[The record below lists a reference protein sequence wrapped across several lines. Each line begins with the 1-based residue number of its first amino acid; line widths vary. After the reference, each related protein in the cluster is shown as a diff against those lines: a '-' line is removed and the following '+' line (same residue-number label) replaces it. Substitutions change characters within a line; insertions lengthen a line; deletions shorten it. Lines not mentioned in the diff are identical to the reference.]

1 MRFFIGV
8 FFTEFFIMDK
18 IKLDAIWNLQ
28 SVLRYSR
35 DWMRRE
41 QDRYNIHPVIITL
54 MTEVARPND
63 WHRIL
68 LEYPHISVSDT
79 ARVAYTRD
87 DKAGCADRQIIT
99 TLGKYIRERWST
111 DDLPDHVLRQHV
123 DTYVVRNTAS
133 CEWLEDDVHEFIEAV
148 QHGPRSCMRWDD
160 FDGDDDYHPYRCYDP
175 KYGWRMAVRR
185 NGHKQIVGRALAI
198 SNEQHGQVFVR
209 SFKADGDDPD
219 GGGYSHSDEKLEAFL
234 IDEGYKKL
242 TRYPEGVKLY
252 TRKLRSGEYL
262 APYVDGDRCHAG
274 LGMFNDEYFF
284 SLNDEGNF
292 SLRETNGSAE
302 ESERSTCDCCGAS
315 FDDDDLRTVGIHEDA
330 RVCDSCCDENYTYVE
345 NATRWGGCFVYSDDV
360 FESVEGDTLIDSA
373 RCLDGYTRLDNGQH
387 EGLYTQDDNAVCDV
401 NGEYWHTDDIGGD
414 LVCLCEGSTHSGEY
428 IARGDAIKDIDDNYW
443 HEDDVGADITQV
455 DAGMHEGEY
464 VCTDDTVTDSNGTI
478 WHTDDVDVH
487 IKQSALDPTVYVA
500 IDQLEITEGETE

>member
-8 FFTEFFIMDK
+8 FFTEFFIMDR

-35 DWMRRE
+35 DWVRRE

-87 DKAGCADRQIIT
+87 DRSGVADRQIVT

-111 DDLPDHVLRQHV
+111 ADLPDHVLRQHV

-148 QHGPRSCMRWDD
+148 QNGPRSCMRWDD

-175 KYGWRMAVRR
+175 KHGWRMAVRR

-198 SNEQHGQVFVR
+198 SNDAVGKLFVR

-234 IDEGYKKL
+234 KDEGYEKHH
-242 TRYPEGVKLY
+242 RYPEGVKLY

-262 APYVDGDRCHAG
+262 APYMDGDRWNAG

-284 SLNDEGNF
+284 KLDDEGNF
-292 SLRETNGSAE
+292 SLRETNGHAE
-302 ESERSTCDCCGAS
+302 EAERSTCDCCGAS
-315 FDDDDLRTVGIHEDA
+315 FDDDDLRTVGVNEDA
-330 RVCDSCCDENYTYVE
+330 RVCDGCTDENYTYVE
-345 NATRWGGCFVYSDDV
+345 NATRWGGCFVHNDDV
-360 FESVEGDTLIDSA
+360 FESVEGDTLTDSSHS
-373 RCLDGYTRLDNGQH
+373 LNGYTYLDCGQH

-428 IARGDAIKDIDDNYW
+428 IARGDAVEDIESNYW

-455 DAGMHEGEY
+455 DAGIHEGEY

-478 WHTDDVDVH
+478 WHIDDVDVH
-487 IKQSALDPTVYVA
+487 IKQSALDPTVYVD
-500 IDQLEITEGETE
+500 ITQLEIVEGETE

>member
-1 MRFFIGV
+1 
-8 FFTEFFIMDK
+8 
-18 IKLDAIWNLQ
+18 
-28 SVLRYSR
+28 
-35 DWMRRE
+35 
-41 QDRYNIHPVIITL
+41 

-198 SNEQHGQVFVR
+198 SNDDVGQVFVR

-242 TRYPEGVKLY
+242 TRYPEGAKLY

-262 APYVDGDRCHAG
+262 APYIDGDRSHAG

-292 SLRETNGSAE
+292 SLRETNGHADE
-302 ESERSTCDCCGAS
+302 VERSRCDCCGAS

-330 RVCDSCCDENYTYVE
+330 RVCDGCIDENYTYVE

-360 FESVEGDTLIDSA
+360 FESVEGDTLVDSA

-428 IARGDAIKDIDDNYW
+428 IARGDAVEDIESNYW